1 MSGTPIEKS
10 FSVFDCDA
18 HINDPPDIWD
28 KYVEPEYR
36 ELVKQSYWNPLG
48 RAVLNGRTL
57 VTGGHDEPRDQIN
70 INGITIGGP
79 GADKRVQRRLMRMRL
94 TPEQCRYLDHR
105 GAYDPQARVKEMDI
119 MGIDQVLVIPTMMVN
134 YFPFIENVDGA
145 YALARAYNNWVYDWC
160 RTVPDRLYPAALIP
174 IQHPDYAIKEL
185 QRVAK
190 LNFPVALIRPIDAN
204 GHYPNRIFGP
214 SDKMASDGYA
224 PLDPFF
230 RAIAESG
237 VVLAMH
243 TFPAPI
249 GIERELPWSPG
260 ELIEKAGAGTG
271 KLVVSSTF
279 SFIFEAM
286 AWTAQVL
293 LSGFLD
299 RYPKLKM
306 AIFESNAAWLPDL
319 LDHCDL
325 LFKLMANERKQP
337 ARRLPSE
344 AFNEQ
349 CMISFESD
357 EKPAYR
363 DWERFENIGI
373 WASDVY
379 HHDASDAWTAVR
391 FMNEAEVPASVQE
404 KLLGSNARRF
414 YGIAGK
420 LFVRSELP
428 IERPD
433 WFPRRNQEFEKWWA
447 QEAHPSKYA
456 GERGRASK

>member
-1 MSGTPIEKS
+1 
-10 FSVFDCDA
+10 
-18 HINDPPDIWD
+18 
-28 KYVEPEYR
+28 
-36 ELVKQSYWNPLG
+36 
-48 RAVLNGRTL
+48 
-57 VTGGHDEPRDQIN
+57 
-70 INGITIGGP
+70 
-79 GADKRVQRRLMRMRL
+79 
-94 TPEQCRYLDHR
+94 
-105 GAYDPQARVKEMDI
+105 

-145 YALARAYNNWVYDWC
+145 YALARAYNNWAYDWC
-160 RTVPDRLYPAALIP
+160 RTAPDRLHPAALLP
-174 IQHPDYAIKEL
+174 IQNPDYALQEL
-185 QRVAK
+185 ERVAK
-190 LNFPVALIRPIDAN
+190 LDFRVALIRPIDAN
-204 GHYPNRIFGP
+204 GHYPNRIFGA
-214 SDKMASDGYA
+214 SDKMANDGYA

-230 RAIAESG
+230 RAIEASG
-237 VVLAMH
+237 VVLGMH

-249 GIERELPWSPG
+249 GIERDLPWSPG
-260 ELIEKAGAGTG
+260 ELIEKAGASAG

-306 AIFESNAAWLPDL
+306 AIFESNAGWLPEL

-325 LFKLMANERKQP
+325 LFKLFANERRQP

-357 EKPAYR
+357 EKPVYR

-379 HHDASDAWTAVR
+379 HHDASDAWTAIR
-391 FMNEAEVPASVQE
+391 FMNQAEVPASVQE

-414 YGIAGK
+414 YGIEGK
-420 LFVRSELP
+420 QFVARELP
-428 IERPD
+428 VQRPD
-433 WFPRRNQEFEKWWA
+433 WFPKRGREFDQWWER
-447 QEAHPSKYA
+447 EAFPAKYA
-456 GERGRASK
+456 PASK

>member
-1 MSGTPIEKS
+1 MSETQLVKNYP
-10 FSVFDCDA
+10 VFDCDA
-18 HINDPPDIWD
+18 HINDPLEIWD
-28 KYVEPEYR
+28 KYVEADYR
-36 ELVKQSYWNPLG
+36 DLVKQSYWNTPG
-48 RAVLNGRTL
+48 GAILNGRAM
-57 VTGGHDEPRDQIN
+57 VTGGHDAPREKIN

-94 TPEQCRYLDHR
+94 TPEQCQYLDHR
-105 GAYDPQARVKEMDI
+105 GAYDPHARVKELDI

-145 YALARAYNNWVYDWC
+145 YALARAYNNWAYDWC
-160 RTVPDRLYPAALIP
+160 RTDPDRLHPAALLP
-174 IQHPDYAIKEL
+174 IQNPDYALREL
-185 QRVAK
+185 ERVAK
-190 LNFPVALIRPIDAN
+190 LDFRVALIRPIDAN
-204 GHYPNRIFGP
+204 GHYPNRIFGA
-214 SDKMASDGYA
+214 SDKMANNGYA

-230 RAIAESG
+230 RAIEASG
-237 VVLAMH
+237 VVLGMH

-260 ELIEKAGAGTG
+260 ELIEKAGASAG

-306 AIFESNAAWLPDL
+306 AIFESNAGWLPEL

-325 LFKLMANERKQP
+325 LFKLFANERRQP

-357 EKPAYR
+357 EKPVYR

-379 HHDASDAWTAVR
+379 HHDASDAWTAIR
-391 FMNEAEVPASVQE
+391 FMNQAEVPASVQE

-414 YGIAGK
+414 YGIKGK
-420 LFVRSELP
+420 QFVTRELP
-428 IERPD
+428 VERPD
-433 WFPRRNQEFEKWWA
+433 WFPRRGPEFDQWWKR
-447 QEAHPSKYA
+447 EAFPAKYA
-456 GERGRASK
+456 PAK

>member
-1 MSGTPIEKS
+1 MSETQLVKNYP
-10 FSVFDCDA
+10 VFDCDA
-18 HINDPPDIWD
+18 HINDPLEIWD
-28 KYVEPEYR
+28 KYVEADYR
-36 ELVKQSYWNPLG
+36 DLVKQSYWNTPG
-48 RAVLNGRTL
+48 RAILNGRAM
-57 VTGGHDEPRDQIN
+57 VTGGHDAPRDKIN

-94 TPEQCRYLDHR
+94 TPEQCQYLDHR
-105 GAYDPQARVKEMDI
+105 GAYDASARVKELDT

-145 YALARAYNNWVYDWC
+145 YALARAYNNWAYDWC
-160 RTVPDRLYPAALIP
+160 RTDPDRLHPAALLP
-174 IQHPDYAIKEL
+174 IQNPDYALQEL
-185 QRVAK
+185 ERVAK
-190 LNFPVALIRPIDAN
+190 LDFRVALIRPIDAN
-204 GHYPNRIFGP
+204 GHYPNRIFGA
-214 SDKMASDGYA
+214 SDKMANEGYA

-230 RAIAESG
+230 RAIEASG
-237 VVLAMH
+237 VVLGMH

-249 GIERELPWSPG
+249 GIERALPWSPG
-260 ELIEKAGAGTG
+260 ELIEKAGASAG

-306 AIFESNAAWLPDL
+306 AIFESNAGWLPEL

-325 LFKLMANERKQP
+325 LFKLFANERRQP

-357 EKPAYR
+357 EKPVYR

-379 HHDASDAWTAVR
+379 HHDASDAWTAIR
-391 FMNEAEVPASVQE
+391 FMNQAEVPASVQE

-414 YGIAGK
+414 YGIKGK
-420 LFVRSELP
+420 QFVTRELP
-428 IERPD
+428 VQRPD
-433 WFPRRNQEFEKWWA
+433 WFPKRGPEFDQWWER
-447 QEAHPSKYA
+447 EAFPAKYA
-456 GERGRASK
+456 PAK

>member
-1 MSGTPIEKS
+1 MSETQLVKNYP
-10 FSVFDCDA
+10 VFDCDA
-18 HINDPPDIWD
+18 HINDPLEIWD
-28 KYVEPEYR
+28 KYVEADYR
-36 ELVKQSYWNPLG
+36 DLVKQSYWNTAG
-48 RAVLNGRTL
+48 RAILNGRAM
-57 VTGGHDEPRDQIN
+57 VTGGHDAPRDKIN

-94 TPEQCRYLDHR
+94 TPEQCQYLDHR
-105 GAYDPQARVKEMDI
+105 GAYDAHARVKELDI

-145 YALARAYNNWVYDWC
+145 YALARAYNNWAYDWC
-160 RTVPDRLYPAALIP
+160 RTAPDRLHPAALLP
-174 IQHPDYAIKEL
+174 IQNPDYAVQEL
-185 QRVAK
+185 ERVAK
-190 LNFPVALIRPIDAN
+190 LDFRVALVRPIDAN
-204 GHYPNRIFGP
+204 GHYPNRIFGTA
-214 SDKMASDGYA
+214 DKMANDGYA

-230 RAIAESG
+230 KAIEASG
-237 VVLAMH
+237 VVLGMH

-260 ELIEKAGAGTG
+260 ELIEKAGASAG

-306 AIFESNAAWLPDL
+306 AIFESNAGWLPEL

-325 LFKLMANERKQP
+325 LFKLFANERRHR

-357 EKPAYR
+357 EKPVYR
-363 DWERFENIGI
+363 DWERFENLGI

-379 HHDASDAWTAVR
+379 HHDASDAWTAIR
-391 FMNEAEVPASVQE
+391 FMNQAEVPASVQE

-414 YGIAGK
+414 YGIEGK
-420 LFVRSELP
+420 LFVTREQPLD
-428 IERPD
+428 RPD
-433 WFPRRNQEFEKWWA
+433 WFPKRGPEFDQWWER
-447 QEAHPSKYA
+447 EAFPAKYA
-456 GERGRASK
+456 PAK